1 VAEKCHPQ
9 EDFDATDLPPKRN
22 RGVRDLQSLGAHV
35 RDARSS
41 TTERLSILKV
51 AELRRDDLFV
61 LDISSQHAH
70 V

>member
-1 VAEKCHPQ
+1 
-9 EDFDATDLPPKRN
+9 LPPKRN

-41 TTERLSILKV
+41 TTERLSILKI